1 MLPDID
7 RVSTIIREVAEAEIL
22 PRFRRLAAADVRE
35 KGPGDLVTVADEA
48 SERQLTR
55 RLMDLVPDS
64 AVIGEEAVAA
74 DQKILGRIFDDAPV
88 WIIDPVDGTSNFA
101 SGKPEFGVIVAYA
114 QRGET
119 LAGWIHDP
127 IGGRTATAMKGEG
140 AWSGTSRLRTA
151 PAAPLPA
158 MSGVL
163 SSRYFDKA
171 VRDHLDQQKHQLAH
185 TFSLRCAAHEY
196 LTLNSGKAHFSLY
209 RRIMPWD
216 HAAGTLMHAEAGGY
230 HAKLDGGAYG
240 PAEHTGGLLLAPDRA
255 SWVALR
261 NHLFGAA
268 PRTDRFV
275 FTGSDV

>member
-35 KGPGDLVTVADEA
+35 KGPGDLVTVADEE

-55 RLMDLVPDS
+55 RLTELVPNS

-74 DQKILGRIFDDAPV
+74 DQKVLDRVFDDAPV

-101 SGKPEFGVIVAYA
+101 AGKPAFGVIVAYA
-114 QRGET
+114 RRGET

-127 IGGRTATAMKGEG
+127 LGKRIAIAMKGEG
-140 AWSGTSRLRTA
+140 AWLGSSRLRTA
-151 PAAPLPA
+151 PAADLKD

-163 SSRYFDKA
+163 SSRYFDKET
-171 VRDHLDQQKHQLAH
+171 REHLDQQKQQLAS

-196 LTLNSGKAHFSLY
+196 LTLNSGETHFSLY

-230 HAKLDGGAYG
+230 HAKLNGASYT
-240 PAEHTGGLLLAPDRA
+240 PAEREGGLLLAPDRE
-255 SWVALR
+255 SWMALR
-261 NHLFGAA
+261 ELLFQA
-268 PRTDRFV
+268 
-275 FTGSDV
+275 